1 MMKQLFI
8 KKWRQ
13 IALVSGLLVCLIVG
27 IAMVVSSVAVQ
38 PTKLHAKVS
47 STHTT
52 TTATSTPAAQNTGQE
67 TTSGSSPATSK
78 STVKSGATSAAS
90 STNSASTP
98 SQSPTN
104 TEGIAK
110 AATSQPTSVD
120 VTLQIN
126 GKTAGNVTVAS
137 NANQCDVLS
146 SALKQGVISDLDMR
160 YFSSLASYGVY
171 VINGQGDHDAVWWA
185 YTVNGKSPP
194 VGCSKQGVS
203 GGEITNWIYTGK

>member
-1 MMKQLFI
+1 MKQLFI

-27 IAMVVSSVAVQ
+27 IAMVVSSIAVQ

-47 STHTT
+47 SAH
-52 TTATSTPAAQNTGQE
+52 TTATAASTSTTQNTGQG
-67 TTSGSSPATSK
+67 TTSNSSPAGAT
-78 STVKSGATSAAS
+78 STVKSGAAAAAS
-90 STNSASTP
+90 SANSASSP
-98 SQSPTN
+98 SQSSTN
-104 TEGIAK
+104 TEGTAK
-110 AATSQPTSVD
+110 TATSQPTSVD

-146 SALKQGVISDLDMR
+146 GALKQGVISDLDMR
-160 YFSSLASYGVY
+160 YFSNLASYGVY
-171 VINGQGDHDAVWWA
+171 VINGQGDHDTVWWA